1 MGGGHQRRSTRS
13 HHQKPCQLS
22 GHVEEGKSVL
32 TRSIDSSFD
41 DEREIDGEDGKEK
54 ASSKIDCHSSNYLE
68 IFDECLLFLCHLPV
82 NS

>member
-1 MGGGHQRRSTRS
+1 M
-13 HHQKPCQLS
+13 
-22 GHVEEGKSVL
+22 L